1 MGVIKLLYIIIC
13 ILGYFLG
20 VLANEL
26 IEQEIKGEGISLPH
40 SQLLKGL
47 ISGGIEP
54 INRSFLR
61 WKWLY
66 VADLRKTAIS
76 GIVVEFSVIITSL
89 LIYIKYG
96 ITGQSFAVFI
106 FIYGLIIISVIDF
119 YTMLIPNHLNLILG
133 GISILFTILGWSV
146 SFGQA
151 LLGAFLGGGILLGI
165 RVLSL
170 LIIKKEGMGIGDIK
184 LAFICGLYLGPYK
197 ILLGLLISVYIS
209 GFLLLLLIWLGKIK
223 KNQYIPYGP
232 FLGGGFIISLVFY
245 ENIMKLFWW
254 L

>member
-1 MGVIKLLYIIIC
+1 
-13 ILGYFLG
+13 
-20 VLANEL
+20 
-26 IEQEIKGEGISLPH
+26 
-40 SQLLKGL
+40 
-47 ISGGIEP
+47 
-54 INRSFLR
+54 
-61 WKWLY
+61 
-66 VADLRKTAIS
+66 
-76 GIVVEFSVIITSL
+76 
-89 LIYIKYG
+89 
-96 ITGQSFAVFI
+96 
-106 FIYGLIIISVIDF
+106 
-119 YTMLIPNHLNLILG
+119 MLIPNHLNLILG